1 MQKKTTT
8 TYEFLW
14 LFLAEG
20 RTGSRGTMNHFIEY
34 GTSKKVGGGSVE
46 TLTAEPTI
54 IYLLSSVNTLHSLF
68 KCSVPSPSNTTMSIY
83 M

>member
-8 TYEFLW
+8 LYELLW
-14 LFLAEG
+14 LRLVESRNG
-20 RTGSRGTMNHFIEY
+20 RGTMNHFIEY

-68 KCSVPSPSNTTMSIY
+68 KCSVPSPSNTTMPIY